1 MLAKAVRYRHKPRDV
16 PSYKF
21 YMVCTTSRPN
31 SLIDIILKT
40 SIEPH
45 PPRLLLFAGHAGTGK
60 TTLAKRA
67 LPLLAEKN
75 KRDFF
80 FLDKDTA
87 YGAFSSHVMGLL
99 TGNPADRDSPT
110 YLQNLRDREYSGLLD
125 ITRENLALGKNVMLV
140 GPFTRELMA
149 GKFFEPAQL
158 DMPAHTECRVAWIDL
173 SAEEAKRRIEAR
185 ADARDDWK
193 LANWDD
199 YLKRRVQP
207 PSHASLR
214 RFDNQEFDATAF
226 DVLIDHLL
234 S

>member
-1 MLAKAVRYRHKPRDV
+1 M
-16 PSYKF
+16 
-21 YMVCTTSRPN
+21 
-31 SLIDIILKT
+31 IDTILKT

-67 LPLLAEKN
+67 LPLLAAKS

-125 ITRENLALGKNVMLV
+125 ITRENLALGMNVMLV

-173 SAEEAKRRIEAR
+173 STEEAKRRIEAR
-185 ADARDDWK
+185 ADERDDWK
-193 LANWDD
+193 LANWDE

-214 RFDNQEFDATAF
+214 RFDNKEFDSTAF
-226 DVLIDHLL
+226 DLLIDHLL

>member
-1 MLAKAVRYRHKPRDV
+1 
-16 PSYKF
+16 
-21 YMVCTTSRPN
+21 
-31 SLIDIILKT
+31 LKT
-40 SIEPH
+40 LTSPH

-67 LPLLAEKN
+67 LPLLAEKS

-125 ITRENLALGKNVMLV
+125 ITRENLALGINVMLV

-173 SAEEAKRRIEAR
+173 STEEAKRRIEAR
-185 ADARDDWK
+185 ADPRDDWT

-214 RFDNQEFDATAF
+214 RFDNKEFDSTAF
-226 DVLIDHLL
+226 DLLIDHLL